1 MSIRARLTL
10 WLCAIL
16 LGVIARMGGGILLT
30 QWTLATRE
38 ASNQIA
44 LIEGSLKRT
53 ASDALLQADDLL
65 LVGNIKFLESQYPPL
80 AFAEIRWKRPPA
92 DQTITVGFPPQGAAI
107 SRRLTVKDPFSP
119 SKSITIA
126 FQIARAAL
134 DSKATQSVKRIAKM
148 TLFSGTAAFIFFV
161 VFAFEFA
168 KSLTAPLGSLATLA
182 EEIGRGRFGR
192 KLPWRS
198 RDEIGRFVEAFNAMS
213 ERLAT
218 LDESKK
224 NFVSSVTHELRSPL
238 GAIESFMPL
247 IEGALDDPSTAARS
261 SLRVYLDRV
270 RDNIHRLRLFVED
283 LLTSAAIERGSMTC
297 LLAPMSIPGISR
309 DILNLFQAKAENLEV
324 TLREEMP
331 SGLPLV
337 MGDADKLRHVVVNLV
352 HNALKYTPAGGTVTI
367 AAAREGEH
375 VWLSVSDTGTGIDA
389 EDISKLFK
397 LFSKGRNSDRT
408 QDGSQG
414 TGLGLYIVKSIIEK
428 HGGEVRVRS
437 EPRAGTTIGFSL
449 KITAIKQEGAA
460 REAPH
465 SGQGGLS

>member
-1 MSIRARLTL
+1 
-10 WLCAIL
+10 
-16 LGVIARMGGGILLT
+16 
-30 QWTLATRE
+30 
-38 ASNQIA
+38 
-44 LIEGSLKRT
+44 
-53 ASDALLQADDLL
+53 
-65 LVGNIKFLESQYPPL
+65 
-80 AFAEIRWKRPPA
+80 
-92 DQTITVGFPPQGAAI
+92 
-107 SRRLTVKDPFSP
+107 
-119 SKSITIA
+119 
-126 FQIARAAL
+126 
-134 DSKATQSVKRIAKM
+134 
-148 TLFSGTAAFIFFV
+148 
-161 VFAFEFA
+161 
-168 KSLTAPLGSLATLA
+168 
-182 EEIGRGRFGR
+182 
-192 KLPWRS
+192 
-198 RDEIGRFVEAFNAMS
+198 
-213 ERLAT
+213 
-218 LDESKK
+218 
-224 NFVSSVTHELRSPL
+224 
-238 GAIESFMPL
+238 
-247 IEGALDDPSTAARS
+247 
-261 SLRVYLDRV
+261 
-270 RDNIHRLRLFVED
+270 
-283 LLTSAAIERGSMTC
+283 MTC